1 MKMGI
6 FFIAAVMATC
16 AAQAQQDPSGE
27 GQGPDASGP
36 RPSAAIPAG
45 SESPYSFKK
54 AYLGMTLE
62 EFKRVTGGDLVERG
76 TGHNILGMP
85 TTKKFPTPF
94 CTDSIRG
101 FEGDPMLELKPDEI
115 VCNPSPQ
122 DANQDLLAV
131 TGLKLRRITY
141 GFFHGKLYKIS
152 LTIAPSMFGKVF
164 DAFSK
169 KYGAPHRLDPDA
181 YQNDFGAT
189 RQGEN
194 FRWARGAQSITL
206 NQGSGEVISD
216 SKGVFMD
223 SSLGPPTAP
232 QQPLDF

>member
-1 MKMGI
+1 MKIGI
-6 FFIAAVMATC
+6 FLITAIMATC
-16 AAQAQQDPSGE
+16 AAQAQQNRSGE
-27 GQGPDASGP
+27 EGRDASGAQ
-36 RPSAAIPAG
+36 PSAVISTG

-62 EFKRVTGGDLVERG
+62 EFKRVTSGDLVERG

-94 CTDSIRG
+94 CTDSIRE
-101 FEGDPMLELKPDEI
+101 FEGDPMLELKPGEI

-141 GFFHGKLYKIS
+141 SFFHEKLYKIS

-169 KYGAPHRLDPDA
+169 KYGAPHRLDSDE
-181 YQNDFGAT
+181 YQNDFGAV
-189 RQGEN
+189 RRGEN
-194 FRWARGAQSITL
+194 FRWGRGAQSITL

-216 SKGVFMD
+216 SEGVFID
-223 SSLGPPTAP
+223 SSLGPPAAP
-232 QQPLDF
+232 QHTLDF